1 MRKYDE
7 GYALPFAVVVMLV
20 LGIVV
25 ASILPFSLQ
34 NFKNQQASI
43 ERMQDKYEAQGE
55 VEKAIALIETQ
66 VGDFLHQTYSSVADA
81 QAHLKSEIG
90 MNVEWLDDESRSCTI
105 ELSIAHES
113 VQIDCTIVLKDII
126 TNGTGGGCTFQK
138 PTITY
143 ESYTVTYLDTPASA
157 ETTEDTP

>member
-20 LGIVV
+20 LCLV
-25 ASILPFSLQ
+25 AVSILTVSLHNLQ
-34 NFKNQQASI
+34 NQQATI

-81 QAHLKSEIG
+81 QAQLKSKIG

-113 VQIDCTIVLKDII
+113 VQIDCTIVLEDII
-126 TNGTGGGCTFQK
+126 TNGTGGGTFQK

-157 ETTEDTP
+157 ETTEGTP